1 MSHPSALL
9 VGIYLFGGY
18 LFGASQVAQ
27 WQIIHLPSKRH
38 SFDPWFWKIPWRRGF
53 IVTVVV

>member
-27 WQIIHLPSKRH
+27 WQTIHLQAG
-38 SFDPWFWKIPWRRGF
+38 DTGLIPGF
-53 IVTVVV
+53 GKSPGDGDLL